1 MLQKTFEVSRIV
13 KYKVYLHNPVV
24 DNQKDYSRKRI
35 LY

>member
-13 KYKVYLHNPVV
+13 KYKVYLNNLVV